1 MSTLKLDTIASRDG
15 TESTDVT
22 NVINGSAK
30 AWVNFN
36 GTGTVAITNSFNVNS
51 ITDNGTGNY
60 TVNFTNAL
68 SDSNFCVVA
77 NEGDAATGAG
87 GQTSSTYIESYSTG
101 SFLLKTM
108 GVSSGSNTNQSARD
122 FNIVTAVAF
131 R

>member
-1 MSTLKLDTIASRDG
+1 MSTIKVDTIKD
-15 TESTDVT
+15 T
-22 NVINGSAK
+22 NNVEVYTCK
-30 AWVNFN
+30 AWVNFD
-36 GTGTVAITNSFNVNS
+36 GTGTVAIRESGNVTS

-60 TVNFTNAL
+60 TVNFTNSL

-108 GVSSGSNTNQSARD
+108 GVSSSSNTNQSARD
-122 FNIVTAVAF
+122 FNIVNVAVF